1 MAESFQIFPIGSVK
15 KRDDVVLIEIHED
28 FSDGLMGLEQFSHII
43 ILTWFHKNDTQENRE
58 ILNVHPRGDKS
69 NPLTGVFA
77 TRSPVRP
84 NLISLNTCKILDIHD
99 NIVRIDEIDA
109 FDGTPVIDI
118 KPCISQID
126 FVSEMK
132 VPDWVDSGRVGRR
145 D

>member
-1 MAESFQIFPIGSVK
+1 MAESFRIFPIGTVK
-15 KRDDVVLIEIHED
+15 KSNDADLIEIHED

-43 ILTWFHKNDTQENRE
+43 ILTWFHENDTQENRE
-58 ILNVHPRGDKS
+58 VLKVHPRGNKA

-99 NIVRIDEIDA
+99 NIIQIDEIDA
-109 FDGTPVIDI
+109 LDGSPVIDI
-118 KPCISQID
+118 KPCISHID

-132 VPDWVDSGRVGRR
+132 VPDWVNGRKEGLRE
-145 D
+145 